1 MELMLLG
8 NLGVDYVNI
17 TKTKKV
23 TFVMFVGN
31 YFSSHMVF
39 SKTVI
44 GQFLLLL
51 KRLN

>member
-31 YFSSHMVF
+31 YFLAKLSGLELF
-39 SKTVI
+39 
-44 GQFLLLL
+44 
-51 KRLN
+51 KR